1 MQLIRRM
8 EMKADALY
16 KNRMIRGFCHLS
28 IGQEAIPVGI
38 EAAIGANDQIITAY
52 RCHGFALM
60 RGTFLAHFKAGL

>member
-1 MQLIRRM
+1 
-8 EMKADALY
+8 MKADALY

-38 EAAIGANDQIITAY
+38 EAAIGPNDQIITAY

-60 RGTFLAHFKAGL
+60 RGIPSSVYCEVEP